1 MLFSDD
7 HDIKTANGNKLE
19 QAMLKTSNKLISS
32 LIFTV
37 ILAALSACGQQ
48 VTRVESDSVIDL
60 SGNWNDNDSRLVA
73 DEWIQDA
80 LSRSWLSRFNREQ
93 GKPPTV
99 IVGDVRNLSHEHIN
113 TRTFIADM
121 ERALINSGEV
131 DFVASSEEREEIR
144 DERKDQDLHA
154 AEETRK
160 AMGQETGADFMLKG
174 TINTIIDAI
183 SDEQVRFYQVDLTLI
198 DLANNR
204 KVWVGQKKIK
214 KTIEKAGLRW

>member
-60 SGNWNDNDSRLVA
+60 SGNWNDTDSRLVA
-73 DEWIQDA
+73 DEMIQDA

-131 DFVASSEEREEIR
+131 DFVASSKEREEIR

-154 AEETRK
+154 REDTRK
-160 AMGQETGADFMLKG
+160 AMGQELGADFMLKG
-174 TINTIIDAI
+174 TINTIIDME
-183 SDEQVRFYQVDLTLI
+183 STTQLRYYQVDLNLI
-198 DLANNR
+198 SLRDNR
-204 KVWVGQKKIK
+204 IVWVGQKKIK
-214 KTIEKAGLRW
+214 KLVKNSKLRF